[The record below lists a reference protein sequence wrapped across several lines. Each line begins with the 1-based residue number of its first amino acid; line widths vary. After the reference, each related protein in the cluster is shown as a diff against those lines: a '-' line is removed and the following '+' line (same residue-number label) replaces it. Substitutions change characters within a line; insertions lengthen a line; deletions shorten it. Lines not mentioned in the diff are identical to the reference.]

1 MSCWPCW
8 PWSPSRHD
16 RIRSGDG
23 RGDSLEYMIG
33 FVWHVWI
40 GVALVGV
47 ALLTMVGLLGYF
59 MISVQRKKYP
69 NGKQRRYQ
77 DL

>member
-1 MSCWPCW
+1 
-8 PWSPSRHD
+8 
-16 RIRSGDG
+16 
-23 RGDSLEYMIG
+23 MIG

-59 MISVQRKKYP
+59 MFSVQRKKYP

>member
-1 MSCWPCW
+1 
-8 PWSPSRHD
+8 
-16 RIRSGDG
+16 
-23 RGDSLEYMIG
+23 MIG

-47 ALLTMVGLLGYF
+47 TLLALAGLVGAYLFG
-59 MISVQRKKYP
+59 VQRKKYP
-69 NGKQRRYQ
+69 HGKQRRYQ

>member
-1 MSCWPCW
+1 
-8 PWSPSRHD
+8 
-16 RIRSGDG
+16 
-23 RGDSLEYMIG
+23 MIG
-33 FVWHVWI
+33 FVWHIWI